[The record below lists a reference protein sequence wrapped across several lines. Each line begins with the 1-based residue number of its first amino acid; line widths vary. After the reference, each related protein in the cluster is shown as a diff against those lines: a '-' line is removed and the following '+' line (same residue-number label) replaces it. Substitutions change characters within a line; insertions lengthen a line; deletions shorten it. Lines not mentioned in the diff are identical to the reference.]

1 MHTRLLLALAISAIS
16 ATAMASSHREAPSIT
31 KMPKVDATDFYMFK
45 SYESGREGFVTLI
58 ANYQPLQDAYGGP
71 NYFAMDPKALY
82 EIHIDNNGDAVED
95 VTFQFRFNQVLMDKQ
110 LTIGGKK
117 VSVPLS
123 NIGAITVGGENLH
136 TSENFSLTMVK
147 GDRRKGSRNN
157 LGTFQKPFDNVGK
170 KSIPDYSA
178 YANNF
183 VKSVNFGSCGT
194 GKVFVGQRQESF
206 AVNLGEVFDLVN
218 VKIPAT
224 QLAPAGVDAENQGL
238 NNIGDKNVSTIALEV
253 PQACLTA
260 GSETVIGGWTSASV
274 QQASLFNPVPGS
286 DLSSATK
293 VGGAW
298 TQVSRLGMPLVN
310 EVVIG
315 LKDKDKFNA
324 SKPVNDGQFA
334 DYVTNPTLPAL
345 IEILFKDATNGAVV
359 APTNFPR
366 TDLVNA
372 FLLGVPTLNQPA
384 NVKAS
389 EMLRLNTAIAPTP
402 KSNQNRLGVVGGDN
416 AGFPNGRRPGDDV
429 VDIELRVAMGLL
441 CTVEGVNTAI
451 GCKASDAP
459 AGGISFTDGALQ
471 SPAQFGDSF
480 PYLNT
485 PLAGSPFNSKAIR

>member
-1 MHTRLLLALAISAIS
+1 MNTRLLLALALATTS
-16 ATAMASSHREAPSIT
+16 ATSMASSHREAPSIT
-31 KMPKVDATDFYMFK
+31 KLPKVDATDFYMFK
-45 SYESGREGFVTLI
+45 SYETGRSNFVTLI

-82 EIHIDNNGDAVED
+82 EIHIDNNGDAAED
-95 VTFQFRFNQVLMDKQ
+95 ITFQFRFNQKLKDIQ
-110 LTIGGKK
+110 LPIGDKK

-123 NIGAITVGGENLH
+123 NIGAITVGGENLQ
-136 TSENFSLTMVK
+136 TTESFSLTMVK
-147 GDRRKGSRNN
+147 GDRRKGTRTV
-157 LGTFQKPFDNVGK
+157 LGTYDKPFDNVGN
-170 KSIPDYSA
+170 KSVPDYA
-178 YANNF
+178 TYASNF
-183 VKSVNFGSCGT
+183 VKTVNFGSCGQ

-224 QLAPAGVDAENQGL
+224 QLAPAGVNAEDQGL

-260 GSETVIGGWTSASV
+260 GTEPVIGAWTTASLP
-274 QQASLFNPVPGS
+274 QATLFNPTPSS
-286 DLSSATK
+286 DLTSSTK

-324 SKPVNDGQFA
+324 SKPINDGQFA

-345 IEILFKDATNGAVV
+345 IEILFKDATKGAVV

-372 FLLGVPTLNQPA
+372 FLLGVPGVNQPA

-389 EMLRLNTAIAPTP
+389 EMLRLNTATPVTP
-402 KSNQNRLGVVGGDN
+402 KTNQNRLGVVGGDN

-441 CTVEGVNTAI
+441 CTVNGVNTNI

-471 SPAQFGDSF
+471 SPAQFGEAF

-485 PLAGSPFNSKAIR
+485 PLAGSPFNSRALK